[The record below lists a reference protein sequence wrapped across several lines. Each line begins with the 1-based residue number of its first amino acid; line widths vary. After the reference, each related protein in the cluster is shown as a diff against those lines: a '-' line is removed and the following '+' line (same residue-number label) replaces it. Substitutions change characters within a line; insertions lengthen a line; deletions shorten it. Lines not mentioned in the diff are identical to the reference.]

1 VVILGDITARLTP
14 FDATRYLDS
23 TRELC
28 ALRIGGWSP
37 QELNDNRQN
46 ELIREKSEGER
57 IAYVAA
63 TRARD
68 LLVVPAVG
76 DEPYGE
82 GWIAPLNDAIYPAED
97 RRRVQ
102 TMAVGC
108 PQFASK
114 DSVLDRPDG
123 DPATRLTVCPGEHQ
137 GAWQGAPYSIVW
149 WSPEP
154 GVLDL
159 EAEAPFGLRR
169 EDLIVKTVDPNVLR
183 RYQHEY
189 ESWSS
194 ARRAAIDV
202 AKQPSIAVMTATE
215 AAALPL
221 DSSDHTSADSG
232 IPTSIE
238 DVTDGAERPG
248 GPRFGSLVHAL
259 LADIPLGDGGLDALP
274 RLAVAHGRLLD
285 AEPDEIQAAQATVAR
300 VLAHPILA
308 AAAAASADGG
318 CYRETPVTI
327 RTPSGALVEGTVD
340 LAYSDQKG
348 FVVVDFKTDRELE
361 GALDRYERQL
371 RLYAAAISSAT
382 GQPTRAV
389 LMRV

>member
-1 VVILGDITARLTP
+1 
-14 FDATRYLDS
+14 
-23 TRELC
+23 
-28 ALRIGGWSP
+28 
-37 QELNDNRQN
+37 
-46 ELIREKSEGER
+46 
-57 IAYVAA
+57 
-63 TRARD
+63 
-68 LLVVPAVG
+68 VVPAVG

-102 TMAVGC
+102 DVAVGC

-114 DSVLDRPDG
+114 DTVLDRPDG
-123 DPATRLTVCPGEHQ
+123 DPATRLTVCPGQHT
-137 GAWQGAPYSIVW
+137 GAWQGARYSTVW

-159 EAEAPFGLRR
+159 DAEAPFGLRR

-215 AAALPL
+215 AAGLPL
-221 DSSDHTSADSG
+221 DSSDASTDSHT
-232 IPTSIE
+232 PTSIE

-248 GPRFGSLVHAL
+248 GARFGSLVHAL
-259 LADIPLGDGGLDALP
+259 LADVPLGEGGRDALP
-274 RLAVAHGRLLD
+274 RLAAAHGRLLD
-285 AEPDEIQAAQATVAR
+285 AEPGEIDAAQTTVAR

-308 AAAAASADGG
+308 AAAAASADGR
-318 CYRETPVTI
+318 CYRETPVTV

-340 LAYSDQKG
+340 LAYSDKKG
-348 FVVVDFKTDRELE
+348 FVVVDFKTDRELD
-361 GALDRYERQL
+361 GALERYERQV